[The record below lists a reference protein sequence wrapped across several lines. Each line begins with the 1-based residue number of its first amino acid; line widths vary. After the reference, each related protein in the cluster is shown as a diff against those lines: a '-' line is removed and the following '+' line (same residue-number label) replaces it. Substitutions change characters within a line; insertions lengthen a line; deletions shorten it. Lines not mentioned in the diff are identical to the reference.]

1 MKLPL
6 PSDTRGRVVVTVM
19 GEDHVGIVAR
29 IAKAL
34 ADHNVSIADISQ
46 KLTGTLFLMVVVGDL
61 ARATC
66 SLEELKEAVGQEAR
80 SLGVSA
86 AVQHEKLFKAM
97 HRI

>member
-1 MKLPL
+1 MTPVL
-6 PSDTRGRVVVTVM
+6 PSDSRGRVVITVM

-34 ADHNVSIADISQ
+34 ADNNVSIADISQ
-46 KLTGTLFLMVVVGDL
+46 KLTGSLFLMVVVGDL
-61 ARATC
+61 SRASC
-66 SLEELKEAVGQEAR
+66 SLDELKEAVAQEAR

>member
-1 MKLPL
+1 MKHNE
-6 PSDTRGRVVVTVM
+6 SKGRVVISVM

-61 ARATC
+61 TRATC
-66 SLEELKEAVGQEAR
+66 SLEELKEAVNQEAR

-86 AVQHEKLFKAM
+86 SVQHEKLFKAM

>member
-1 MKLPL
+1 MKPVT
-6 PSDTRGRVVVTVM
+6 PSDARGRVVVTVM

-46 KLTGTLFLMVVVGDL
+46 KLVGSLFLMIVVGDL
-61 ARATC
+61 SRSSS
-66 SLEELKEAVGQEAR
+66 SLEDIKEAVAQEAR

>member
-1 MKLPL
+1 MKPALA
-6 PSDTRGRVVVTVM
+6 SESRGRVVITVM

-34 ADHNVSIADISQ
+34 ADNNVSIADISQ
-46 KLTGTLFLMVVVGDL
+46 KLTGSLFLMVVVGDL
-61 ARATC
+61 SRSSV
-66 SLEELKEAVGQEAR
+66 SLADLKEAINQEAR

>member
-1 MKLPL
+1 MKPPL
-6 PSDTRGRVVVTVM
+6 PSDARGRVVITVM

-34 ADHNVSIADISQ
+34 ADNGVSIADISQ
-46 KLTGTLFLMVVVGDL
+46 KLTGSLFLMVVVGDL
-61 ARATC
+61 SRSSC
-66 SLEELKEAVGQEAR
+66 SLEELREAVNQEAR

-86 AVQHEKLFKAM
+86 AVQHEKLFRAM

>member
-1 MKLPL
+1 MRSGK
-6 PSDTRGRVVVTVM
+6 PSDSRGRVVVTVM

-34 ADHNVSIADISQ
+34 ADNNVSIADISQ

-61 ARATC
+61 SRATC
-66 SLEELKEAVGQEAR
+66 SLEELKEAVTMEAR
-80 SLGVSA
+80 SLGVAA
-86 AVQHEKLFKAM
+86 AVQHEKLFNAM